1 MTKSRTIEKQSSEAP
16 PLGAFDV
23 IVAGAGVGGI
33 SSALGAVRAGARV
46 LLVEAD
52 AEIGGTGVHSPVALI
67 CTFRDHDDRPINAG
81 VHREYFPY
89 LYDNPAPRIDAEQE
103 WSDARLE
110 CYDHREL
117 LKTYQRLIAA
127 EPNLTVWTS
136 TRVADVRQIDGVLE
150 AVRLEGAHEGWCEA
164 TVFVDSTA
172 DGNLAALAGAEF
184 QLGRESDGALQP
196 ATLTFGMT
204 NIDFGGKPPMTWP
217 EMTALN
223 DELTKLL
230 QAAIEAGEVDVLKKG
245 IFGIP
250 YPDGRGLQFNT
261 TRMLGVDPT
270 RPETVAAARKEG
282 ERQVKEIVGV
292 LRRHSAF
299 AEAEMD
305 FVATKLGV
313 REGRRVMGDYL
324 LTAEDCLKPARFDDM
339 VAACAYMIDI
349 HNPTGDDTHMERIP
363 APGYYHIPYRCLIAR
378 GHKNLLLG
386 SRCISGTHEAHSSYR
401 VMAPLSAIGQAAGV
415 AAALTCRAG
424 KPDVRAIPATA
435 IRWVLREQEQF
446 VEGECTPL

>member
-1 MTKSRTIEKQSSEAP
+1 
-16 PLGAFDV
+16 
-23 IVAGAGVGGI
+23 
-33 SSALGAVRAGARV
+33 
-46 LLVEAD
+46 
-52 AEIGGTGVHSPVALI
+52 
-67 CTFRDHDDRPINAG
+67 
-81 VHREYFPY
+81 
-89 LYDNPAPRIDAEQE
+89 
-103 WSDARLE
+103 
-110 CYDHREL
+110 
-117 LKTYQRLIAA
+117 
-127 EPNLTVWTS
+127 
-136 TRVADVRQIDGVLE
+136 
-150 AVRLEGAHEGWCEA
+150 
-164 TVFVDSTA
+164 
-172 DGNLAALAGAEF
+172 
-184 QLGRESDGALQP
+184 
-196 ATLTFGMT
+196 
-204 NIDFGGKPPMTWP
+204 
-217 EMTALN
+217 
-223 DELTKLL
+223 
-230 QAAIEAGEVDVLKKG
+230 
-245 IFGIP
+245 
-250 YPDGRGLQFNT
+250 
-261 TRMLGVDPT
+261 VDPT